1 MAAQVV
7 ATQPFAVE
15 VDDRDVIVHEGD
27 VFPANDPV
35 VKGREH
41 LFEPVTA
48 ATARQT
54 K

>member
-7 ATQPFAVE
+7 ARQPFAVE
-15 VDDRDVIVHEGD
+15 IGDRDVIVHEGD

-41 LFEPVTA
+41 LFEPLTPG
-48 ATARQT
+48 TTRG